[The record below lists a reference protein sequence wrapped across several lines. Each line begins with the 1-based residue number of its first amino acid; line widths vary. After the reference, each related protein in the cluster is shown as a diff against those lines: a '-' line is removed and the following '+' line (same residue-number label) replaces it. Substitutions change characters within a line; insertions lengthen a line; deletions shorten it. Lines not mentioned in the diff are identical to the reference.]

1 MRIGRLAA
9 GVVEVVVSEDVGHV
23 EGFPDGDVARLH
35 GEHVVD
41 SEPEVVFWAL
51 RHSRLVCPVVGC
63 IHASQI
69 RSTLQWCRKN
79 TGSFGDDDSPM
90 SPRSPPTHL
99 WTWSY
104 RFTSRLCR
112 KTGRFVVVP
121 GTGQWGDH
129 GSYALDEVD
138 AVTLSPTLKDLAV
151 GGARHL
157 LNKWRTVWLRI
168 ESMVTRSR
176 FSSSALSSPRARKHS
191 VAGPGRQQI
200 VDLRPHPVVATYP
213 ASRFEVKP
221 IDGWGRLRR
230 RRGFVDNAAE
240 RLGHRHDPSFSVV
253 RTRTVID
260 GSFSHK

>member
-1 MRIGRLAA
+1 MGGPIRIGRLAA

-51 RHSRLVCPVVGC
+51 RHSRLVRPVVGC

-79 TGSFGDDDSPM
+79 TGSFGDDDGPM

-99 WTWSY
+99 WTWSC

-112 KTGRFVVVP
+112 KTGRFFVVP
-121 GTGQWGDH
+121 GTGQWGDR

-138 AVTLSPTLKDLAV
+138 DAVVRSPTLQDLAV

-157 LNKWRTVWLRI
+157 LNREVADGVVADRI
-168 ESMVTRSR
+168 SGHPITLFE
-176 FSSSALSSPRARKHS
+176 LSIIVAEGAQDHS
-191 VAGPGRQQI
+191 VAGPARQQI

-213 ASRFEVKP
+213 ASRFEVNP
-221 IDGWGRLRR
+221 LMAGPTPSTPRIRR
-230 RRGFVDNAAE
+230 
-240 RLGHRHDPSFSVV
+240 
-253 RTRTVID
+253 
-260 GSFSHK
+260 